1 MAALTPVPKI
11 QFFAANGEPLVGGK
25 LYSYAAGTTT
35 PLVTYTDQAATS
47 ANTNPVILDSRG
59 EASVWLGT
67 GPYKLRLTTA
77 TDVDIWTVDD
87 IYSEGALSMQE
98 LLSAS
103 GSSLVGFIADGT
115 GATYRTVQSKL
126 RDTVSVLDFGAD
138 PTGATDSSAAFVAAV
153 ATGRA
158 VYVPK
163 GTYKASFDLPT
174 SQVIFGDSAK
184 GESIIKPSTGATYC
198 IRIDATSS
206 GKQHCQIRDLAIQ
219 NLDSVANCV
228 GILFKGTDVNTINDW
243 HTVSNVYITDFA
255 RGIEVLGRQIWSSY
269 YNVEITGGT
278 RCFNVSTDTST
289 PAFNQNTFIQCRFAD
304 CTQEGIRIVG
314 QNTTLGF
321 YTCDFEIC
329 NSSDAAGVAAVYL
342 EDSEQASFIGC
353 YWENNGDGVAVDT
366 GNPANN
372 SVGVK
377 FAGTYCYNPKI
388 EQAYFVTSGLLVWV
402 AASVRGGILAN
413 SRLNPL
419 GGSTGWTLYV
429 SSTLSSINAPQF
441 CYDSS
446 NFTNGKIS
454 FPQDVNG
461 NYTGR
466 VSQVTS
472 CYWMTSSETLD
483 LTQTSKVI
491 VNPNGTTFTGITTIN
506 NRIPGMELWV
516 WNESGSN
523 SFTIDSSLIHRG
535 SGVIA
540 ALTGK
545 RYIVGGYPANGKLIE
560 M

>member
-1 MAALTPVPKI
+1 MANVKI
-11 QFFAANGEPLVGGK
+11 SNLP
-25 LYSYAAGTTT
+25 
-35 PLVTYTDQAATS
+35 AATS
-47 ANTNPVILDSRG
+47 PV
-59 EASVWLGT
+59 AS
-67 GPYKLRLTTA
+67 
-77 TDVDIWTVDD
+77 TDVLPVVQGSITKKAA
-87 IYSEGALSMQE
+87 INQLGFLQAGT
-98 LLSAS
+98 SA
-103 GSSLVGFIADGT
+103 T
-115 GATYRTVQSKL
+115 TRTIQAKL

-138 PTGATDSSAAFVAAV
+138 STGAADSSAAFAAAV

-184 GESIIKPSTGATYC
+184 GESILKPSTGATYC

-289 PAFNQNTFIQCRFAD
+289 PAFNQNTFIQCRFAEVA
-304 CTQEGIRIVG
+304 QEGIRIVG

-321 YTCDFEIC
+321 YTCDFELC
-329 NSSDAAGVAAVYL
+329 NSADAAGVAAVYL

-353 YWENNGDGVAVDT
+353 YWEDNGGGVAVDT
-366 GNPANN
+366 GTISNN
-372 SVGVK
+372 SLGIK

-388 EQAYFVTSGLLVWV
+388 EQAYFVGSGVLLWV
-402 AASVRGGILAN
+402 SASVRGGVVAN

-419 GGSTGWTLYV
+419 TNGYSIYISSVLASISTPGFV
-429 SSTLSSINAPQF
+429 
-441 CYDSS
+441 YDSS
-446 NFTNGKIS
+446 NFNTGKIEI
-454 FPQDVNG
+454 PQDVNG
-461 NYTGR
+461 NYAGR
-466 VSQVTS
+466 VNQITS
-472 CYWMTSSETLD
+472 CYWLTSTQAID
-483 LTQTSKVI
+483 LTQTGKLV

-523 SFTIDSSLIHRG
+523 SFTIDSSLIYRG

-540 ALTGK
+540 SLTGK